1 MIKEIIKS
9 VQFSPFGPSTFWPF
23 GPSIFIW
30 TRSLSS
36 RWTVHFYLDSLSA
49 VVDPLSAVEVKVNGP
64 KGQKVDG
71 PKHENWTIFWSFV
84 SNKLFQM
91 GRKVASKNENIY
103 KLNISSLKDKNG
115 NIINT
120 RDRDP
125 RTWSVRDFPV
135 VRVRSSVLVHGSL
148 TRGLYWRIACFESSR
163 PVSISDSIT
172 FSSENYPTF
181 YIKNGFRAIIS
192 LRTEKDRVLAMFRV
206 NSVGIAI
213 S

>member
-1 MIKEIIKS
+1 MFVYVRWYCHFVRRLSEDVLYLFLSIIVDRTVRQKLRSPDSGPFRKVYADPCSSEYLSFSSKIFWFIQCLFRYTHDYFLSKNGYLKINYSMIKEIIKS

-84 SNKLFQM
+84 SNF
-91 GRKVASKNENIY
+91 
-103 KLNISSLKDKNG
+103 
-115 NIINT
+115 
-120 RDRDP
+120 
-125 RTWSVRDFPV
+125 
-135 VRVRSSVLVHGSL
+135 
-148 TRGLYWRIACFESSR
+148 
-163 PVSISDSIT
+163 
-172 FSSENYPTF
+172 
-181 YIKNGFRAIIS
+181 FRWVEKS
-192 LRTEKDRVLAMFRV
+192 LRKMKIFI
-206 NSVGIAI
+206 N
-213 S
+213 